1 MTSRQRSSHSS
12 VGIWLRSAFAGA
24 AAAEVP
30 PAMIALLDELETG
43 AAVAIADA
51 ASRRTLSDPDF
62 RRELEATIPSLRGY
76 GRSIARDADFAD
88 DLLQETLAKAW
99 AGRGRFEAG
108 TNMRA
113 WTFTIYR
120 NLFYSQMRRARF
132 SAPWNDLAAERLLVS
147 GAAQHDV
154 IDLADLYRALD
165 RIPATQ
171 RDAILLIGAGGLAYE
186 EAAAILNCAIGTIK
200 SRVSRGRA
208 ALAEVIAGS
217 AIPTRAAG
225 ANDMSAT
232 DLIMAEL
239 RVLEAA
245 HAVRAG
251 LRLQRSP
258 SATDPSAF

>member
-12 VGIWLRSAFAGA
+12 IGIWLRSAFSDA

-30 PAMIALLDELETG
+30 PAMIVLLDELESG
-43 AAVAIADA
+43 AAVADV
-51 ASRRTLSDPDF
+51 ASHRTLSDADF
-62 RRELEATIPSLRGY
+62 RRELEATIPRLRGY

-99 AGRGRFEAG
+99 AARGHFEAG

-132 SAPWNDLAAERLLVS
+132 SAPWNDLAAERILVS
-147 GAAQHDV
+147 DPAQHDV

-165 RIPATQ
+165 YIPASQ
-171 RDAILLIGAGGLAYE
+171 RDAMLLIGAGGLAYE
-186 EAAAILNCAIGTIK
+186 EAAVILDCAVGTIK

-208 ALAEVIAGS
+208 ALAEVIAGRV
-217 AIPTRAAG
+217 IPARAASADG
-225 ANDMSAT
+225 MSAT
-232 DLIMAEL
+232 DLIMAEV
-239 RVLEAA
+239 RALETA
-245 HAVRAG
+245 HAGRAG
-251 LRLQRSP
+251 LMPQGSPAALGP
-258 SATDPSAF
+258 SAR

>member
-1 MTSRQRSSHSS
+1 MTRRQRSSHSS
-12 VGIWLRSAFAGA
+12 VGSWLRGAFSDA

-30 PAMIALLDELETG
+30 PAMIVLLDELETG
-43 AAVAIADA
+43 AAITAA

-62 RRELEATIPSLRGY
+62 RRELEATIPRLRGY

-99 AGRGRFEAG
+99 AARGHFEAG

-132 SAPWNDLAAERLLVS
+132 SAEWNDVTAERLLVS
-147 GAAQHDV
+147 SPAQHDV
-154 IDLADLYRALD
+154 IDLADLYRALHH
-165 RIPATQ
+165 IPAPQ

-208 ALAEVIAGS
+208 ALVGVIAGS
-217 AIPTRAAG
+217 VIPASTPCAD
-225 ANDMSAT
+225 DMSAT
-232 DLIMAEL
+232 DLIMAEV
-239 RVLEAA
+239 RALETA
-245 HAVRAG
+245 HAGRAG
-251 LRLQRSP
+251 LTPQGSPAATGP
-258 SATDPSAF
+258 SAS